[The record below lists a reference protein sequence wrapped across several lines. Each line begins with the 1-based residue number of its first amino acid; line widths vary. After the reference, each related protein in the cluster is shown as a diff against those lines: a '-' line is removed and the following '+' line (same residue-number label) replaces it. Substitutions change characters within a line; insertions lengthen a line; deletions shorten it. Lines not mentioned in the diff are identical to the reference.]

1 VRAALAKSGL
11 RHGFKA
17 HAERI
22 ASELRTELHLGPVA
36 PLDPQCLAEHLC
48 VPVLTLHDL
57 AQAAPDDVRHL
68 LGHRRDLFSA
78 VTIYRGRRR
87 LIVTNP
93 AHAEARQ
100 TNSLCHELSHIVL
113 DHEPEGPLLNVSSGR
128 DWDGTQEHEA
138 NWLAGWLLIPD
149 AAAYRA
155 ARAQRTDDEIATAYG
170 VSLALAMWR
179 MRMTG
184 ARLRVQ
190 RAHDARPSFR

>member
-1 VRAALAKSGL
+1 MAKSDL
-11 RHGFKA
+11 QRGFKA
-17 HAERI
+17 KAERI

-36 PLDPQCLAEHLC
+36 SLDPQRLAEHLC

-57 AQAAPDDVRHL
+57 AQATPDDVRHF
-68 LGHRRDLFSA
+68 LGHRSDLFSA

-113 DHEPEGPLLNVSSGR
+113 EHEPEGPPLNVSSGR
-128 DWDGTQEHEA
+128 DWDGMQESEA
-138 NWLAGWLLIPD
+138 NWLAGCLLIPD
-149 AAAYRA
+149 AAAFRA
-155 ARAQRTDDEIATAYG
+155 ARAQRTDDEIATDYG
-170 VSLALAMWR
+170 VSVALATWR

-184 ARLRVQ
+184 ARLRVR
-190 RAHDARPSFR
+190 RAQNARPFFR